1 MFSKPYISLLITTTV
16 FGAARAWFR
25 VPCTLP
31 LVQERIDPIVQPGV
45 SPSQHLH
52 TVHGAS
58 NFVEDATYESLQASR
73 CTSCQV
79 LQDMSNYWV
88 PTLYFHDKT
97 NDTYELVPNGGL
109 LVYYQNRGQGD
120 VSNGGPG
127 LKAFPAGFR
136 MISGNPALR
145 TKKPGEGSQA
155 ELAER
160 AIGWS
165 CLRYSVNKANYDGIP
180 FYFVVA
186 LVCINNPKRFN
197 AHINMPACWDG
208 KNLDSADHR
217 SHVAFLSDLDNGA
230 CPSTHPVT
238 TMMLFYEITWDV
250 HNFAD
255 RWDVNNP
262 NAWPFVYS
270 TGDPTGYSSHGDFFS
285 GWDVTA
291 LQNAIDHCNNPNDDT
306 GSGDTEACSYL
317 TVQSSAT
324 ANNCKIS
331 PSVSEM
337 TTGVLD
343 ALPGCNPLQFG
354 PGDATIYTDSDC
366 P

>member
-1 MFSKPYISLLITTTV
+1 MFSKPPISLLVATV
-16 FGAARAWFR
+16 AFGVARAWFR

-58 NFVEDATYESLQASR
+58 NFADDATYETLRASR

-97 NDTYELVPNGGL
+97 KNTYEVVPNGGL
-109 LVYYQNRGQGD
+109 LIYYENRGQGD
-120 VSNGGPG
+120 ASNGGPG

-136 MISGNPALR
+136 MISGNPMLR
-145 TKKPGEGSQA
+145 SKKYPEGEGSQA

-160 AIGWS
+160 AITWS
-165 CLRYSVNKANYDGIP
+165 CLRYSVNKPNYDGHGFP
-180 FYFVVA
+180 TTD
-186 LVCINNPKRFN
+186 CETGFN
-197 AHINMPACWDG
+197 VHIHMPACWDG
-208 KNLDSADHR
+208 KNLDSVDHR
-217 SHVAFLSDLDNGA
+217 SHVAFLSGLDNGA
-230 CPSTHPVT
+230 CPSTHPVY
-238 TMMLFYEITWDV
+238 MMKLFYEITWDV
-250 HNFAD
+250 HDFAD
-255 RWDVNNP
+255 RWNVNDP
-262 NAWPFVYS
+262 NAWPFVFS
-270 TGDPTGYSSHGDFFS
+270 TGDLTGYSSHGDFLN

-291 LQNAIDHCNNPNDDT
+291 LQNAIDHCNNPNDAT

-317 TVQSSAT
+317 TVQSSSA

-331 PSVSEM
+331 PSVSET
-337 TTGVLD
+337 TTGVLYT
-343 ALPGCNPLQFG
+343 LPGCNPLQFG
-354 PGDATIYTDSDC
+354 PGDATIYSDNNC
-366 P
+366 PSH